1 MQQATA
7 KTIKP
12 VTSIAFRRSCLIAM
26 LIGVVLTGG
35 CSNFGQRERYWNQQ
49 LAGALKG
56 ADVYTLKSF
65 AAANGHEVHC
75 DGGGGQGSDPVSE
88 CYFVDAKS
96 KGALLNYRGRL
107 FVMIK
112 MTDGRANYHT
122 FTKTTVLY

>member
-1 MQQATA
+1 M
-7 KTIKP
+7 KP
-12 VTSIAFRRSCLIAM
+12 VTSIVIRRSSFIAM
-26 LIGVVLTGG
+26 LVAVALNAG

-49 LAGALKG
+49 LAGPLKG

-65 AAANGHEVHC
+65 AAANGHELNC

-88 CYFVDAKS
+88 CYFVDANS

-112 MTDGRANYHT
+112 MADGRAGYHS